1 MIHNETFTD
10 GVRVGSETIDLDA
23 GTYARQE
30 HGVAIEGP
38 RPLTD
43 DERRQ
48 YGPQPLDHLGALATL
63 LAVTEVLDVD
73 DAANA
78 VGLTAADLVAEA
90 QAWAMAQADPLQY
103 NVI

>member
-1 MIHNETFTD
+1 MIRNETFTN
-10 GVRVGSETIDLDA
+10 GVCVHADIIDLDA
-23 GTYARQE
+23 GTVTTE
-30 HGVAIEGP
+30 DHGQVVSV

-48 YGPQPLDHLGALATL
+48 YGPSPLDPTGALATL
-63 LAVTEVLDVD
+63 LAVVGTLDVD

-78 VGLTAADLVAEA
+78 VGLTADDLVAEA
-90 QAWAMAQADPLQY
+90 QAWAMGDDVDPLQY

>member
-1 MIHNETFTD
+1 MRHETFTPD
-10 GVRVGSETIDLDA
+10 GTCIHATVIDLDA
-23 GTYARQE
+23 GTVTTE
-30 HGVAIEGP
+30 DHGEVVSV

-63 LAVTEVLDVD
+63 LAVTETLTVD

-78 VGLTAADLVAEA
+78 VGLTADDLVAEA
-90 QAWAMAQADPLQY
+90 QAWAMGADVDPLQY